1 MKTLPLI
8 LLAVSATLPL
18 QAELLISDTPA
29 QGCALNRPVG
39 KVCLQAQRDGKTIAL
54 LERKEEP
61 YLKAP
66 FYSIHFDKS
75 ITADEAEA
83 FLTHCVLHCLR
94 QHAGHLH
101 IDYSMSECPAWTA
114 RYREHAEAKLGR
126 KLVYESEHN
135 EHAQEAFRSYI
146 ESIFSAQG
154 IPLRHIRY
162 AYIGDMELDSRG
174 DIGGGGSIDLL
185 PGPRHER
192 IGYGDAAALIAAGTD
207 AEGNTP
213 LHRLAAWGLAE
224 DLSRLL
230 TEGATPDVANKD
242 GITPLHL
249 AARNGQSDCVRALL
263 QAGADVNARNTL
275 KWDAYG
281 PTALHYAANEG
292 WSDCLSLLLEAG
304 AQVDAGAR
312 DGETPLHHAA
322 RRGHVDALRQLL
334 AAGAS
339 VNAATTGYPGEEQ
352 EYSLAN
358 RIGSTPLHEAAH
370 AGARDAI
377 EILLAAGAD
386 VNKGDAIGSTPLDR
400 AAESHRTACVE
411 QLLKAGAS
419 VNAAT
424 SYGSTPLSGA
434 IWQPGSPMQIDIM
447 RLLLAAGSDVNAQ
460 LSDGRS
466 LLHGAVQYGNEAVMK
481 LLLEAGAK
489 PEVADNEGNT
499 ALHVAAQQGSVPCVQ
514 LLLKAGVNADVRD
527 DKGET
532 PLHKAAAQGKDKA
545 VKLLLDAG
553 ADPKLR
559 DAAGK
564 SALDHAAVDR
574 YWDEP
579 TRRLLRKAGAK

>member
-8 LLAVSATLPL
+8 LLAVTAALPL

-29 QGCALNRPVG
+29 QGCAIKRPVG
-39 KVCLQAQRDGKTIAL
+39 KVYLQAQRDGKTIAL

-61 YLKAP
+61 YLKDP

-83 FLTHCVLHCLR
+83 FLAHCVLHCLR
-94 QHAGHLH
+94 QHAGHIH
-101 IDYSMSECPAWTA
+101 IGYSMSECPTWTA
-114 RYREHAEAKLGR
+114 RYRAHAEAKLGR
-126 KLVYESEHN
+126 KLVYESEYN

-162 AYIGDMELDSRG
+162 ALIGDMYLNHQG

-185 PGPRHER
+185 PGPRHEQ

-224 DLSRLL
+224 DLSRLI
-230 TEGATPDVANKD
+230 TEGAKPDVANKD

-249 AARNGQSDCVRALL
+249 AAWNGQSDCVRALL
-263 QAGADVNARNTL
+263 QAGADVNARNTR
-275 KWDAYG
+275 KWGASG
-281 PTALHYAANEG
+281 LTALHYAANEG
-292 WSDCLSLLLEAG
+292 WSDCLRLLLEAG

-322 RRGHVDALRQLL
+322 RRGHADILRQLL
-334 AAGAS
+334 AAGAK
-339 VNAATTGYPGEEQ
+339 VDAATTGYPGEEQ

-370 AGARDAI
+370 AGKGDAI

-386 VNKGDAIGSTPLDR
+386 VNKGDAIGSTPLHH
-400 AAESHRTACVE
+400 AAESLRTACVE
-411 QLLKAGAS
+411 QLLKAGARANDAHS
-419 VNAAT
+419 YPLAA
-424 SYGSTPLSGA
+424 A
-434 IWQPGSPMQIDIM
+434 IWQPDSPMQIDIM
-447 RLLLAAGSDVNAQ
+447 RLLLAAGADVNAH
-460 LSDGRS
+460 LSGGRS
-466 LLHGAVQYGNEAVMK
+466 MLHGAALYSNDAALQ
-481 LLLEAGAK
+481 LLLKAGAK
-489 PEVADNEGNT
+489 PDATDNKGQT

-527 DKGET
+527 AKGET

-553 ADPKLR
+553 AAPKLR

-574 YWDEP
+574 YWYEP
-579 TRRLLRKAGAK
+579 TRRLLREAGAK